1 MVSHSCSGKNSFVDI
16 TSNQAQPLS
25 NFLLIQPDQR
35 HLQIL
40 IEVQLED
47 YSPPPLP
54 NPPNLANEGGKT
66 LLYQQG
72 NRLRAV
78 WTWVTKLNTSR
89 LLELRWTCTAANNLS
104 TWSSTTSGRCSTS
117 QWAQNQHVCC
127 FLIFTQKRLI
137 CCFYIVIFL
146 TGSALKVLSVGDG
159 KIPTKKWK

>member
-1 MVSHSCSGKNSFVDI
+1 MISIVFFKSYSSRPRRSRRRPRGLRELLDLPQSMVTTIPFFRLSTNLLLSSLLTVHSHLPLHSCSGSGNSFVDI

-54 NPPNLANEGGKT
+54 NPPNLANEGGRT

-72 NRLRAV
+72 TRPSTV
-78 WTWVTKLNTSR
+78 WTWVTKINTSR
-89 LLELRWTCTAANNLS
+89 LLELC
-104 TWSSTTSGRCSTS
+104 
-117 QWAQNQHVCC
+117 
-127 FLIFTQKRLI
+127 
-137 CCFYIVIFL
+137 
-146 TGSALKVLSVGDG
+146 
-159 KIPTKKWK
+159 

>member
-1 MVSHSCSGKNSFVDI
+1 MFIPHKNMDKNFDEFLKMHWVILFGHITFRLVRSLKSWKCTSLRVPYNQQQNGLSQLFSFVDI

-54 NPPNLANEGGKT
+54 NPPNLANEGGRT

-72 NRLRAV
+72 TRPSAV
-78 WTWVTKLNTSR
+78 WTWVTKINTSR
-89 LLELRWTCTAANNLS
+89 LLELC
-104 TWSSTTSGRCSTS
+104 
-117 QWAQNQHVCC
+117 
-127 FLIFTQKRLI
+127 
-137 CCFYIVIFL
+137 
-146 TGSALKVLSVGDG
+146 
-159 KIPTKKWK
+159 

>member
-1 MVSHSCSGKNSFVDI
+1 MVSHSCSGRNSFVDI

-54 NPPNLANEGGKT
+54 NPPNLANEGGRT

-72 NRLRAV
+72 TRPSTV
-78 WTWVTKLNTSR
+78 WTWVTKINTSR
-89 LLELRWTCTAANNLS
+89 LLELC
-104 TWSSTTSGRCSTS
+104 
-117 QWAQNQHVCC
+117 
-127 FLIFTQKRLI
+127 
-137 CCFYIVIFL
+137 
-146 TGSALKVLSVGDG
+146 
-159 KIPTKKWK
+159 